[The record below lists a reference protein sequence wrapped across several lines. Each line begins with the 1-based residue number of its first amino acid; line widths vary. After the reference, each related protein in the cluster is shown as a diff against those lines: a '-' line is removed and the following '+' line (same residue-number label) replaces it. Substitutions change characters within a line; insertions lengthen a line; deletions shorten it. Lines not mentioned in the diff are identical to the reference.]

1 MPVAMSKTTLMTLSQ
16 QFCLGYAP
24 MTMLEVTL
32 HLVTLPA
39 IHGNTYNY
47 IYDYARG
54 YVPRLRQQ
62 TIFMVYCTHK
72 KCHQDFGKL
81 DDTQKITLL
90 TVCIFSPTIPRSSLP
105 NTSVYKT

>member
-1 MPVAMSKTTLMTLSQ
+1 MPMPVAMSKTTLMTLSQ

-62 TIFMVYCTHK
+62 TIFIVYCTHK
-72 KCHQDFGKL
+72 KCHQDL
-81 DDTQKITLL
+81 E
-90 TVCIFSPTIPRSSLP
+90 SSMIH
-105 NTSVYKT
+105 KR